1 MAVGA
6 QDNIDRLLVK
16 KYSGKQVENHEDIV
30 SKMVDP
36 NKMMETMNDV
46 AAVQRTM
53 LAMSNKLASICSQI
67 NSKARYKSGQR
78 FLQSFNG

>member
-16 KYSGKQVENHEDIV
+16 KYAGKQVDNHEDIV
-30 SKMVDP
+30 SKMIDP

-53 LAMSNKLASICSQI
+53 LAMSNKLANICSQI

-78 FLQSFNG
+78 FLQNFNG

>member
-1 MAVGA
+1 MTVGA
-6 QDNIDRLLVK
+6 QDNLDRLLVK

>member
-6 QDNIDRLLVK
+6 QDNLDRLLVK
-16 KYSGKQVENHEDIV
+16 KYSGKQVENHEDII

-78 FLQSFNG
+78 FLQNFNG

>member
-16 KYSGKQVENHEDIV
+16 KYASKQVDNHEDIV
-30 SKMVDP
+30 S
-36 NKMMETMNDV
+36 KMMETMNDV

-53 LAMSNKLASICSQI
+53 LAMSNKLANICSQI

>member
-6 QDNIDRLLVK
+6 QDNLDRLLVK

-53 LAMSNKLASICSQI
+53 LAMSNKLANICSQI

>member
-16 KYSGKQVENHEDIV
+16 KYAGKQVDNHEDIV
-30 SKMVDP
+30 SKMIDP

-53 LAMSNKLASICSQI
+53 LAMSNKLANICSQI

>member
-6 QDNIDRLLVK
+6 QDNLDRLLVK

-53 LAMSNKLASICSQI
+53 LAMSNKLASICAQI

>member
-1 MAVGA
+1 MAVAA
-6 QDNIDRLLVK
+6 QDNLDRLLVK

>member
-6 QDNIDRLLVK
+6 QDNLDRLLVK
-16 KYSGKQVENHEDIV
+16 KYSGKQIENHEDIV

>member
-6 QDNIDRLLVK
+6 QDNLDRLLVK
-16 KYSGKQVENHEDIV
+16 KYAGKQVENHEDII

-46 AAVQRTM
+46 ATVQRTM

-78 FLQSFNG
+78 FYQSFDG

>member
-6 QDNIDRLLVK
+6 QDNLDRLLVK

-78 FLQSFNG
+78 FLQNFNG

>member
-6 QDNIDRLLVK
+6 QDNLDRLLVK

-78 FLQSFNG
+78 FLKSFNG

>member
-6 QDNIDRLLVK
+6 QDYIDKLLVK
-16 KYSGKQVENHEDIV
+16 KYAGKQVENHEDIMT
-30 SKMVDP
+30 KMVDP

-46 AAVQRTM
+46 AAVQRNM

-67 NSKARYKSGQR
+67 NSKARYKSGQK
-78 FLQSFNG
+78 FFQGFNG

>member
-16 KYSGKQVENHEDIV
+16 KYAGKQVDNHEDIV
-30 SKMVDP
+30 SKMIDQ

-53 LAMSNKLASICSQI
+53 LAMSNKLANICSQI

-78 FLQSFNG
+78 FLQNFNG

>member
-16 KYSGKQVENHEDIV
+16 KYASKQVDNHEDIV
-30 SKMVDP
+30 SKMIDP

-46 AAVQRTM
+46 ATVQRTM
-53 LAMSNKLASICSQI
+53 RAMSNKLANICSQI
-67 NSKARYKSGQR
+67 KSKARYKSGQR

>member
-6 QDNIDRLLVK
+6 QDNLDRLLVK

-67 NSKARYKSGQR
+67 NSKATIFTK
-78 FLQSFNG
+78 F

>member
-6 QDNIDRLLVK
+6 QDNLDRLLVK

>member
-6 QDNIDRLLVK
+6 QDNLDRLLVK

-53 LAMSNKLASICSQI
+53 LATSNKLASICSQI

>member
-6 QDNIDRLLVK
+6 QDNLDRLLVK

-78 FLQSFNG
+78 FLQSFNS

>member
-16 KYSGKQVENHEDIV
+16 KYASKQVDNHEDIV
-30 SKMVDP
+30 SKMIDP
-36 NKMMETMNDV
+36 NKMMETMNDI
-46 AAVQRTM
+46 ATVQRTM
-53 LAMSNKLASICSQI
+53 LAMSNKLANICSQI